1 VSHDRYLLE
10 RVADKQLALLGDGK
24 VRELPGGVEEYLR
37 LRAADVA
44 AQLARQA
51 GPAPGAASTATR
63 PDGIPAGG
71 TASTASPAEV
81 REARK
86 TMARIEKQLSRLQD
100 REERL
105 HGDMAEKATDPA
117 ALADLNAKLQA
128 VVGEREEL
136 ELEWLEAAEI
146 VG

>member
-1 VSHDRYLLE
+1 
-10 RVADKQLALLGDGK
+10 
-24 VRELPGGVEEYLR
+24 
-37 LRAADVA
+37 
-44 AQLARQA
+44 
-51 GPAPGAASTATR
+51 
-63 PDGIPAGG
+63 
-71 TASTASPAEV
+71 V

-105 HGDMAEKATDPA
+105 HGEMAERATDPT

-128 VVGEREEL
+128 VVSEREEL
-136 ELEWLEAAEI
+136 ELEWLEAAEL

>member
-1 VSHDRYLLE
+1 
-10 RVADKQLALLGDGK
+10 
-24 VRELPGGVEEYLR
+24 VEEYLR
-37 LRAADVA
+37 LRAADIA
-44 AQLARQA
+44 AQAAR
-51 GPAPGAASTATR
+51 ASTTPARGGGSPAGSAATGR
-63 PDGIPAGG
+63 PDGAHVEPA
-71 TASTASPAEV
+71 TTASPAEV

-86 TMARIEKQLSRLQD
+86 VMARVEKQLSRLQD

-128 VVGEREEL
+128 VVSEREEL
-136 ELEWLEAAEI
+136 ELEWLEAAEV